1 MVPRR
6 DREPTM
12 VHTWLSCSARAGIAV
27 NSRDPLRDYTDVL
40 SFVNILSEWSLHFVS
55 ACRDILSKSIFSIFS
70 DTLSWNCIYLQSGSY
85 MLLHPW
91 RSSSESRDEILLR
104 GEGYDTPGVCFVLWR
119 EIYPN
124 LGCSVKISISRSC
137 LSLFIQIS
145 HSHFIEF
152 RVTQSHR
159 RPILEPVKTFNS
171 WHEYELDNPSR
182 IINLIWSHLI
192 KFSTAVIW
200 SEPES
205 NSSNPDR
212 CPTILIRVRTLKRNT
227 RYVVL

>member
-1 MVPRR
+1 M
-6 DREPTM
+6 
-12 VHTWLSCSARAGIAV
+12 
-27 NSRDPLRDYTDVL
+27 SRY
-40 SFVNILSEWSLHFVS
+40 
-55 ACRDILSKSIFSIFS
+55 SIQ
-70 DTLSWNCIYLQSGSY
+70 IYLQY
-85 MLLHPW
+85 LFRYPLMKLHL
-91 RSSSESRDEILLR
+91 SSVWELHASPPLNILIWILGRDSFK
-104 GEGYDTPGVCFVLWR
+104 GEGCDTPGVSFVLWW

-171 WHEYELDNPSR
+171 WHEYELDDPSR
-182 IINLIWSHLI
+182 ILNLIWSHLI
-192 KFSTAVIW
+192 KLSTTVIW

-205 NSSNPDR
+205 NSSNPIR
-212 CPTILIRVRTLKRNT
+212 CPTVLIRVRTLKRNT
-227 RYVVL
+227 QYVVL